1 MKKILL
7 FLILLFS
14 PLIVSASTELYY
26 IDAFIKEDGGMD
38 VREIKILRG
47 EYNGIETILSYKND
61 SLADFDGNQNSF
73 EGSKIYNASNL
84 NDIKV
89 YSVPVDKVS
98 KTDGLLDEKSLVP
111 FRQVEIANNG
121 DFGVFTLDFSGRTIR
136 SYQPSSYRHAS
147 VITYHLSDVVVLHN
161 DIAEIAWDF
170 IGRNYKE
177 TIEKLVIRIKLPRD
191 SEELR
196 VFSHGP
202 LNGSNK
208 IVNKSTV
215 MAEYPNLQ
223 AGKAVDVRVVF
234 DKSLVNLA
242 TKKSEVTGLD
252 KILAVEEIRANKANT
267 IRKRNNMIVIAVY
280 SFAAL
285 LVLYMIIA
293 VIKLELAKRKIRK
306 NTFEAQYYR
315 EFIEDYPVEVIDYL
329 LHKKITTN
337 ALSAAI
343 LDLIHKK
350 NITFELAPNEK
361 VNENIVLKKQKDSE
375 IKVEQK
381 LMDFLFN
388 KVGKDNTFTLAKL
401 KNYARN
407 EHTYTS
413 FISFYT
419 DWKNEV
425 SSLGIKQSFWIDKSL
440 AIYWIV
446 PIIMLIVQFLLIQ
459 LLNVAPSFLMIVV
472 AIFVIYVIY
481 LISYKIRSQKG
492 VEHYEKW
499 MAFKRF
505 LQDFGQFKEKELPQ
519 IILWERYLVYAT
531 VLGVAKKL
539 QKDMALKIK
548 ELNLDESTGGSMT
561 FTDYYFINSLINN
574 NVDSAVK
581 GAYRTRDIQY
591 SKTTSSSGGFGGGGS
606 FGGGGFGGG
615 GSGGGRF

>member
-26 IDAFIKEDGGMD
+26 IDAIIKEDGSMD
-38 VREIKILRG
+38 VREIKILKG
-47 EYNGIETILSYKND
+47 EYNGIETVLSYKND

-73 EGSKIYNASNL
+73 EGSKIYNASSL
-84 NDIKV
+84 SDIKV
-89 YSVPVDKVS
+89 YSVPKNLVS
-98 KTDGLLDEKSLVP
+98 ETDGLLDENSLVP

-136 SYQPSSYRHAS
+136 AYQPSSYRHAS

-177 TIEKLVIRIKLPRD
+177 TIENLVIRIKLPRD

-267 IRKRNNMIVIAVY
+267 IRKRNNMIVIAIY

-285 LVLYMIIA
+285 LVLYMIA
-293 VIKLELAKRKIRK
+293 VIIKLELAKRKLRK
-306 NTFEAQYYR
+306 NTFESQYYR

-343 LDLIHKK
+343 LDLIYKK

-361 VNENIVLKKQKDSE
+361 VNENIILKKQKDSD
-375 IKVEQK
+375 IKIEQK
-381 LMDFLFN
+381 LM
-388 KVGKDNTFTLAKL
+388 
-401 KNYARN
+401 
-407 EHTYTS
+407 
-413 FISFYT
+413 
-419 DWKNEV
+419 
-425 SSLGIKQSFWIDKSL
+425 
-440 AIYWIV
+440 
-446 PIIMLIVQFLLIQ
+446 
-459 LLNVAPSFLMIVV
+459 
-472 AIFVIYVIY
+472 
-481 LISYKIRSQKG
+481 
-492 VEHYEKW
+492 
-499 MAFKRF
+499 
-505 LQDFGQFKEKELPQ
+505 
-519 IILWERYLVYAT
+519 
-531 VLGVAKKL
+531 
-539 QKDMALKIK
+539 LKIK
-548 ELNLDESTGGSMT
+548 
-561 FTDYYFINSLINN
+561 YCY
-574 NVDSAVK
+574 K
-581 GAYRTRDIQY
+581 R
-591 SKTTSSSGGFGGGGS
+591 
-606 FGGGGFGGG
+606 
-615 GSGGGRF
+615 